1 MKKLFSTY
9 FSATA
14 FNFAILILR
23 IGISITML
31 HHGYTKIEHFS
42 EMQDKFMDFLGLGAT
57 ISLSLTIFAEVIC
70 SILLILGL
78 MTRIALVP
86 CIINMAVALFVAH
99 GFDIF
104 GKGEL
109 PAIYLIVYVALII
122 TGPGGYSVDALISK
136 K

>member
-1 MKKLFSTY
+1 
-9 FSATA
+9 
-14 FNFAILILR
+14 
-23 IGISITML
+23 
-31 HHGYTKIEHFS
+31 
-42 EMQDKFMDFLGLGAT
+42 
-57 ISLSLTIFAEVIC
+57 
-70 SILLILGL
+70 
-78 MTRIALVP
+78 
-86 CIINMAVALFVAH
+86 MAVALFVAH